1 MASLRSQ
8 RALTEQ
14 TNENIMQQSRQ
25 LRNKAAAG
33 MEKAITTRQR
43 TALGEIGNNKSQNIL
58 GKNYCDKQIMQ
69 AILHPERGTYLS
81 LKLNYV

>member
-33 MEKAITTRQR
+33 MEKATTRQR

-58 GKNYCDKQIMQ
+58 GN
-69 AILHPERGTYLS
+69 
-81 LKLNYV
+81 KLLCFEEFIKVM

>member
-33 MEKAITTRQR
+33 MDKAIATRQR

-58 GKNYCDKQIMQ
+58 GKK
-69 AILHPERGTYLS
+69 LS
-81 LKLNYV
+81 SWMEII

>member
-8 RALTEQ
+8 RAVAEQ

-33 MEKAITTRQR
+33 MEKAIATRQR

-58 GKNYCDKQIMQ
+58 GKKFFFCFEKLIQVMLFKSRYF
-69 AILHPERGTYLS
+69 
-81 LKLNYV
+81 KLNIIN

>member
-58 GKNYCDKQIMQ
+58 GKK
-69 AILHPERGTYLS
+69 LLFSKELRVS
-81 LKLNYV
+81 LFIRYFISHYISN

>member
-58 GKNYCDKQIMQ
+58 GKTLLRSKE
-69 AILHPERGTYLS
+69 LHETLISRGRYLFKS
-81 LKLNYV
+81 

>member
-58 GKNYCDKQIMQ
+58 GKKFFFCFKQLIQVMLIKQI
-69 AILHPERGTYLS
+69 L
-81 LKLNYV
+81 

>member
-33 MEKAITTRQR
+33 MEKAISTRQR

-58 GKNYCDKQIMQ
+58 GRKLLCCKELYV
-69 AILHPERGTYLS
+69 T
-81 LKLNYV
+81 LNYTRRKYLFKS

>member
-58 GKNYCDKQIMQ
+58 GKKLLFPKE
-69 AILHPERGTYLS
+69 LHVTIISRSRYLFES
-81 LKLNYV
+81 